1 MKKKKYEVENW
12 EAIKLIRKRSN
23 LNDLFL
29 IKNVFLIR
37 NVCLHLKQMHGK
49 VCHNKNVIN
58 LSFLVIC

>member
-29 IKNVFLIR
+29 IKNVF
-37 NVCLHLKQMHGK
+37 V
-49 VCHNKNVIN
+49 
-58 LSFLVIC
+58 FD